1 MTFIDTHC
9 HIDMLP
15 NPERYLIENEQ
26 KGNITIGMTNL
37 PSHFALGK
45 AHFRHLKYSRLAL
58 GIHPLLVSEHTEEID
73 DFIAMIDETS
83 YIGEIGLDFSYEG
96 MKTKHQ
102 QLASLDKILTALER
116 KKKIISVHS
125 RRAETELFELLIS
138 HDIRNVIFHWYSG
151 KIALIPE
158 IISREYYFSVN
169 EAMCSSDNGR
179 RIISCIPTNRILIET
194 DAPFNQKCDV
204 DNTYSYMHSCGCNA
218 DLISSNFKRL
228 LSNIK

>member
-45 AHFRHLKYSRLAL
+45 AHFQHLKYSRLAL
-58 GIHPLLVSEHTEEID
+58 GMHPLLVSEHTEEIN
-73 DFIAMIDETS
+73 DFVAMIDETS

-102 QLASLDKILTALER
+102 QLASLDKILTALEG

-125 RRAETELFELLIS
+125 RRAETELLELLIS

-151 KIALIPE
+151 KVSL
-158 IISREYYFSVN
+158 S
-169 EAMCSSDNGR
+169 
-179 RIISCIPTNRILIET
+179 IPTNRILIET

-204 DNTYSYMHSCGCNA
+204 DNTYSYMRSCGCNA